1 MTATGAYSDDR
12 HQTPADL
19 VLLDIKAWKPA
30 RYRRLTGGELGPTLD
45 FARRLAARSTPV
57 WVRYVLAPG
66 LTDDLAEVD
75 AVARSAA
82 GLGNVERIDIVP
94 FHRRIDIVPFHR
106 PGAAK
111 YDRLGIPVRLRD
123 TAPPGRDLVERV
135 RGRFVAAGLTSY

>member
-1 MTATGAYSDDR
+1 VHTATIATKRQPTWSCL
-12 HQTPADL
+12 TS
-19 VLLDIKAWKPA
+19 
-30 RYRRLTGGELGPTLD
+30 RRGNPPGIAGLTGGELGPTLD